1 MLTPYAGRVFRI
13 LVVCTANICRSPA
26 TETLLRRE
34 VAGLTGPPVAV
45 SSAGTAALDGSP
57 ACDLSSA
64 LVGEFV
70 ARHYVSTLPTD
81 PPDPR
86 AHRARRVTEALV
98 ADADLILALDRS
110 HRAVLARLDAAARP
124 RTFTLRQAAG
134 LSQVVAGYMA
144 DGQSPPG
151 APPMPVDATERL
163 RWWVGELDA
172 ARGTTGSAA
181 APSPPAEQVPLQWHS
196 DDVPDPHVIGYQ
208 IHGAAIELAE
218 QAVLVLSAGMKG
230 VVTRGPDSA
239 GATGERP

>member
-1 MLTPYAGRVFRI
+1 M
-13 LVVCTANICRSPA
+13 
-26 TETLLRRE
+26 
-34 VAGLTGPPVAV
+34 
-45 SSAGTAALDGSP
+45 
-57 ACDLSSA
+57 
-64 LVGEFV
+64 GEFV
-70 ARHYVSTLPTD
+70 ARHYDSTLPAD

-86 AHRARRVTEALV
+86 AHRARRVTEAFV
-98 ADADLILALDRS
+98 ADATLILALDRS

-181 APSPPAEQVPLQWHS
+181 APSAS
-196 DDVPDPHVIGYQ
+196 DGFHCSGTRTTSPIPRDRVPDPRCGHRVG
-208 IHGAAIELAE
+208 GE
-218 QAVLVLSAGMKG
+218 QAVLVLSAGMKE
-230 VVTRGPDSA
+230 S
-239 GATGERP
+239 